1 MIYSIAIRE
10 PDDLDEFRGVARRLL
25 GSRGGAGGGC
35 LEQRG
40 GGIVF
45 Q

>member
-25 GSRGGAGGGC
+25 AAGVAPADVAWSSGAGS
-35 LEQRG
+35 L
-40 GGIVF
+40 F